1 MSVKFSQSE
10 KFQMY
15 YCTFTCVDWLPLF
28 ELVDFYEEIYNWFDL
43 IGKSGNDIIGFVIM
57 PNHLHILIH
66 VKEQSINKILSNGKR
81 FMAYE
86 IVKRLKDSKNT
97 DILNSLASKVTAK
110 ERERKKMH
118 RVFEI
123 SSDIKPCYTKN
134 FFLQKLNYI
143 HNNPVSGR
151 WNLATSSVDYFHSS
165 AAFYELNMKHT
176 NVNIIH
182 YEDISTSVSSPAGDD
197 TGH

>member
-28 ELVDFYEEIYNWFDL
+28 ELVDFYEEIYHWFDL
-43 IGKSGNDIIGFVIM
+43 TGKSGNDIVGFVIM

-118 RVFEI
+118 RVFE
-123 SSDIKPCYTKN
+123 N
-134 FFLQKLNYI
+134 FFRYKTMLYKEFLSSKIKLYSQQPSI
-143 HNNPVSGR
+143 RQVESG
-151 WNLATSSVDYFHSS
+151 
-165 AAFYELNMKHT
+165 
-176 NVNIIH
+176 NVLC
-182 YEDISTSVSSPAGDD
+182 
-197 TGH
+197 